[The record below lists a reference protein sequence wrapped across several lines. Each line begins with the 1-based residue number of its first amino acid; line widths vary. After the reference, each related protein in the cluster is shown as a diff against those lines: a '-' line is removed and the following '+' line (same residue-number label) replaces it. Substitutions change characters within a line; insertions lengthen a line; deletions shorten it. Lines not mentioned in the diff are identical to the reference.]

1 MGTAS
6 IAHASANTSHSVEQG
21 LMGIVEVFLDTVLI
35 CTLTA
40 LVILTSGVPIPYGRD
55 MGGTLTT
62 AAFYSV
68 YGSWSKLFLAAAL
81 CCFAFATV
89 LGWGVYGA
97 RCAQFL
103 FGAKAWL
110 PFALLQ
116 AAAVIPGAVMPTQ
129 TIWLMAE
136 IINGL
141 MAIPNLIALAVLSP
155 VFFRLIIDYKRK
167 SGISGAS
174 GGNYADFHQ
183 CKPL

>member
-1 MGTAS
+1 MQCRQEYARGHRALIPAS
-6 IAHASANTSHSVEQG
+6 HIPTGEYHALRNSRRSDG
-21 LMGIVEVFLDTVLI
+21 
-35 CTLTA
+35 
-40 LVILTSGVPIPYGRD
+40 
-55 MGGTLTT
+55 
-62 AAFYSV
+62 
-68 YGSWSKLFLAAAL
+68 
-81 CCFAFATV
+81 FA
-89 LGWGVYGA
+89 
-97 RCAQFL
+97 
-103 FGAKAWL
+103 
-110 PFALLQ
+110 FALLQ
-116 AAAVIPGAVMPTQ
+116 AAAVIPGAVLPTR